1 MHGIRFAPGKALS
14 FAVVVALAVL
24 ISLGTWQ
31 AQKISPKNA
40 LVQSIEQGLSAEPM
54 ELPVHL
60 DDPQPVA
67 YRRLFFKGIAP
78 DADPVRVFGTNL
90 KGKPGYYL
98 YKPVVREFG
107 RAVLVNFGWVPME
120 LETLPDLPSGAIK
133 VSGVLMLSA
142 NPGSFT
148 PPNDISGNVWYTADV
163 FEMAAHFGF
172 GAKDHYH
179 FRLFADHVGDV
190 GSFPLGGQVRVSI
203 PNDHLEYMF
212 TWYGIAAALLAVF
225 LFYGRKKAI
234 ESSE

>member
-1 MHGIRFAPGKALS
+1 MSGIRFAPGKILTS
-14 FAVVVALAVL
+14 TVCVAMVVL
-24 ISLGTWQ
+24 IGLGTWQ
-31 AQKISPKNA
+31 AQKIGPKTA

-67 YRRLFFKGIAP
+67 YRRLFFRGRAS
-78 DADPVRVFGTNL
+78 DVDPIRVFGTNL
-90 KGKPGYYL
+90 KGKPGYFL

-120 LETLPDLPSGAIK
+120 LDELPKLPEGPVEI
-133 VSGVLMLSA
+133 SGVLMLSPE
-142 NPGSFT
+142 PGAFT
-148 PPNDISGNVWYTADV
+148 PENDVAGNVWYTADV
-163 FEMAAHFGF
+163 YDMAAHFGL

-179 FRLFADHVGDV
+179 FRLFADHMG
-190 GSFPLGGQVRVSI
+190 GNGFYPQGGQVRVSI

-225 LFYGRKKAI
+225 LFYGRKKAM
-234 ESSE
+234 EADE

>member
-1 MHGIRFAPGKALS
+1 MSGIGFAPGKALS
-14 FAVVVALAVL
+14 FAVCLALVVL
-24 ISLGTWQ
+24 ISLGSWQ
-31 AQKISPKNA
+31 AQKIGPKNA

-67 YRRLFFKGIAP
+67 YRRLFFTGTSL
-78 DADPVRVFGTNL
+78 DVDPIRVFGTNL

-98 YKPVVREFG
+98 YKPVAREFG

-120 LETLPDLPSGAIK
+120 LEALPVLPMGEIE

-142 NPGSFT
+142 EPGAFT
-148 PPNDISGNVWYTADV
+148 PPNDVAGNVWYTANV
-163 FEMAAHFGF
+163 FEMAAQFGL
-172 GAKDHYH
+172 GAKEHYH
-179 FRLFADHVGDV
+179 FRLFADHMGEA
-190 GSFPLGGQVRVSI
+190 GSYPLGGQVRVSI

-225 LFYGRKKAI
+225 LFYGRKKAQ
-234 ESSE
+234 EAEE